1 MKKLVYKPIKE
12 PNNTITNPI
21 TPMIKTPMETTL
33 ASSMYSLVSGFL
45 DTFNTLLLSLINLLK
60 SSCTFI

>member
-12 PNNTITNPI
+12 PNKTIINPI
-21 TPMIKTPMETTL
+21 TPTIKTPMETTL
-33 ASSMYSLVSGFL
+33 ASSMYSFPSGFL
-45 DTFNTLLLSLINLLK
+45 DTFNTLLLSLINLLN